1 MPALKQ
7 RGRAALPHALVM
19 ALALVAGGVPRTH
32 AEEIHVVTHDTGGS
46 VIARWHEVTN
56 LRVEGT
62 EVRIEGPCMSSCTM
76 YLGLPNTCVSPS
88 ASFGFHGPRSGT
100 TGRSLADTSA
110 ARLMASHYPPVLR
123 NWFLRE
129 GQYLQGNHV
138 VTLSGHQLIAM
149 GIRRC

>member
-1 MPALKQ
+1 
-7 RGRAALPHALVM
+7 
-19 ALALVAGGVPRTH
+19 
-32 AEEIHVVTHDTGGS
+32 
-46 VIARWHEVTN
+46 
-56 LRVEGT
+56 
-62 EVRIEGPCMSSCTM
+62 MSSCTM

-110 ARLMASHYPPVLR
+110 ARLMASHYPPALR